1 MSEITRAYA
10 VYKGQQYNASYN
22 SGNTVVESGYPI
34 GSGIVLRTKTIIHIQ
49 SNSMPLTQ
57 RATRRSC
64 TPPTGHMEIS

>member
-10 VYKGQQYNASYN
+10 VYKGQQYNASY
-22 SGNTVVESGYPI
+22 
-34 GSGIVLRTKTIIHIQ
+34 IHIQ